1 MTQTPSSSR
10 SHMATRTC
18 TIYRVALNGSTGVT
32 EWPSAHLADI
42 SCTPLMARGEGMMSA
57 GRPQSDQMADT
68 VQHELIVFGNYDIKK
83 GDVLDLDGTRYQV
96 WDKHLWK
103 ISDPFMLIVLSDI
116 QATMPSQV
124 EFIR

>member
-1 MTQTPSSSR
+1 
-10 SHMATRTC
+10 
-18 TIYRVALNGSTGVT
+18 
-32 EWPSAHLADI
+32 
-42 SCTPLMARGEGMMSA
+42 MARGEGMMSA

-68 VQHELIVFGNYDIKK
+68 VQHELIVFGHYDIKK

-116 QATMPSQV
+116 QAAMPSQV

>member
-42 SCTPLMARGEGMMSA
+42 PCTPLMARGEGMMSA